1 MKKLMKKL
9 IAMVA
14 ALVMIVTL
22 LPAMGVNAAAEGKVI
37 ITKNDTNQGED
48 GDYGTVAGAQFTFYK
63 IASYDEGEDG
73 YANWTVEEDF
83 TSLNITEDDLGNL
96 STAEIESKVDD
107 AMAIINAEDS
117 QVEPAV
123 VSGYTDETGQVEVT
137 IRDRGYYLVVE
148 TITPTNYVAS
158 KPFFVAMPSANNY
171 NNPNAPATGWTY
183 IVEVAPKN
191 EEIPPIEKEADVTSA
206 GLGQSIDYTIT
217 GPAVPTYDSSYDD
230 TTLKYTITDTLSEG
244 LTLDLDEN
252 NAPTIKVYKS
262 SADDE
267 NNLLAITTD
276 YTLTGPTNNED
287 GTTTFSVSLTQ
298 STIKDLAGEEIIV
311 TYSATVNENAVV
323 GEDAITNEAK
333 LEYTN
338 SPNTTYEGDPV
349 TNKVYSFKIRINK
362 TGENNAAL
370 EGATFGLYKDAE
382 CTEANKIAQATSGAN
397 GLVEFKDIDGNEITL
412 ANITY
417 YLKEISAPN
426 GYTILATPFEV
437 EIKDDTTD
445 NKQDYDFSYSLNNEA
460 DKAIGNDGIII
471 VNVHNN
477 KGFNLPATGGMGT
490 YLFTIGGIVI
500 MAGAAF
506 ALIAMKKR
514 A

>member
-123 VSGYTDETGQVEVT
+123 VSGYTDKTGQVEVT

-148 TITPTNYVAS
+148 TTTPTNYVAS

-171 NNPNAPATGWTY
+171 NNPDAPATGWTY
-183 IVEVAPKN
+183 TVEVAPKN
-191 EEIPPIEKEADVTSA
+191 EEIPPIEKEANVTSA
-206 GLGQSIDYTIT
+206 ELGQPINYTVT
-217 GPAVPTYDSSYDD
+217 GPAVPTYDESYDE
-230 TTLKYTITDTLSEG
+230 TTLKYTITDILSSG
-244 LTLDLDEN
+244 LTFDTN
-252 NAPTIKVYKS
+252 TGVKVYKDS
-262 SADDE
+262 SDDA
-267 NNLLAITTD
+267 NILSSTTD
-276 YTLTGPTNNED
+276 YTLTGPTSNED
-287 GTTTFSVSLTQ
+287 GTTTISISLKQ
-298 STIKDLAGEEIIV
+298 QAIKALAGHEIIV
-311 TYSATVNENAVV
+311 TYSAKVNENAVV
-323 GEDAITNEAK
+323 GIDANTNTVK

-338 SPNTTYEGDPV
+338 SPDTTFEGDPV
-349 TNKVYSFKIRINK
+349 VNKVYSFKIKVNK
-362 TGENNAAL
+362 TGDDGKAL
-370 EGATFGLYKDAE
+370 AGATFGLYRDQK
-382 CTEANKIAQATSGAN
+382 CTDKIAEATSDASGI
-397 GLVEFKDIDGNEITL
+397 VTFKNAEKKEIILDGDGDGEI
-412 ANITY
+412 Y
-417 YLKEISAPN
+417 YLKELSAPN

-437 EIKDDTTD
+437 KIKDNTPENT
-445 NKQDYDFSYSLNNEA
+445 QDYDFSYSLNNEEP
-460 DKAIGNDGIII
+460 KTIENGGIITI
-471 VNVHNN
+471 NVRNN